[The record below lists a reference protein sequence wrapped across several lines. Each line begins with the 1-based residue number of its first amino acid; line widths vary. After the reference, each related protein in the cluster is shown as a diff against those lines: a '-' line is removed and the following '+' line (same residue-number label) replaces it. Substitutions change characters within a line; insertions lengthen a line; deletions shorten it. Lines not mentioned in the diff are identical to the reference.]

1 MKIITRINQ
10 LVLVS
15 MLSVFSCQ
23 SLASG
28 SPIKVDVGGDTL
40 KVGPNYLPI
49 WSYNITSMEDEVI
62 ITSIVVNRGNC
73 LPSIAGRGNNMNKR
87 LGYGETFTFT
97 IPTNKNYTQCK
108 PLELIV
114 GTPNGSLKYTW

>member
-1 MKIITRINQ
+1 MKIKSHTFK

-15 MLSVFSCQ
+15 ILSVFSLQ
-23 SLASG
+23 SLASE
-28 SPIKVDVGGDTL
+28 SPIRVDVGGDKM

-49 WSYNITSMEDEVI
+49 WSYNITSIENEVV

-87 LGYGETFTFT
+87 LMYGETFTFT

-108 PLELIV
+108 PLELII